1 MALCKGA
8 GRRGRPHQ
16 DGMSNPIAQ
25 QVAEIGDTP
34 AAAAEPS
41 ASDAAVTLA
50 LSQLV
55 GSSTELASLKDL
67 GAKSAFRD
75 RLPHGPILS
84 LSTK

>member
-1 MALCKGA
+1 MALSKGA
-8 GRRGRPHQ
+8 GRRGSPHQ

-25 QVAEIGDTP
+25 QVAEIGGTP

-41 ASDAAVTLA
+41 ASDGAVTLA
-50 LSQLV
+50 LC
-55 GSSTELASLKDL
+55 SSTELASLKDL

-75 RLPHGPILS
+75 PLPHGPILS